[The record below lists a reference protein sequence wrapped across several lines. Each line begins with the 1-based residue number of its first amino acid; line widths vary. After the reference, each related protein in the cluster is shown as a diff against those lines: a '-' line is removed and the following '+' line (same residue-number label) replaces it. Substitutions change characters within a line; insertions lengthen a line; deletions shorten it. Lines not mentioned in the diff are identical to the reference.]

1 MGDIVRGLFACAGV
15 GRTGDVYNLASGV
28 ETSILELATRVNELT
43 GNLAALQF
51 LPQRTWDS
59 SGKRFGS
66 TLKAREVLGFT
77 ATVSLKEGLD
87 STIEWTRANLA
98 FIDACVDRPW
108 NMTMPAPTTRTRE
121 ASARRM
127 GRMGIYGMGGR
138 G

>member
-1 MGDIVRGLFACAGV
+1 VRGLFACAGV

-66 TLKAREVLGFT
+66 SLKARVVLGFT

-98 FIDACVDRPW
+98 FIDACVDRHRVHMADAW
-108 NMTMPAPTTRTRE
+108 
-121 ASARRM
+121 
-127 GRMGIYGMGGR
+127 
-138 G
+138 